1 MPLTRT
7 VLLAAA
13 AALTFLFASAH
24 ALAAAPL
31 EGAPNIVIIF
41 CDDMGYAD
49 IGPFGAKGY
58 QTPNLDRFAK
68 EGIRFTNWHV
78 SEAVCS
84 ASRTALMTG
93 CYNNRLGIFGAL
105 GPGAPVGI
113 SDQEMTMAQLL
124 KQKDYATGMA
134 GKWHLGDAKQF
145 LPTHHG
151 FDEYLGL
158 PYSNDMWPN
167 HPDQVKRTAE
177 GKG

>member
-1 MPLTRT
+1 MLIRTAIASFRLWSPMVAACLTFCAPVTPLT
-7 VLLAAA
+7 AASRA
-13 AALTFLFASAH
+13 TS
-24 ALAAAPL
+24 
-31 EGAPNIVIIF
+31 PNIVIIF

-105 GPGAPVGI
+105 GPGAQVGI
-113 SDQEMTMAQLL
+113 SDKEMTMAQLL
-124 KQKDYATGMA
+124 KQKDYVTGMA
-134 GKWHLGDAKQF
+134 GKWHLGDARQF

-151 FDEYLGL
+151 F
-158 PYSNDMWPN
+158 
-167 HPDQVKRTAE
+167 R
-177 GKG
+177 

>member
-1 MPLTRT
+1 MPSIRLI
-7 VLLAAA
+7 LLSAG
-13 AALTFLFASAH
+13 AALTFVFASAS
-24 ALAAAPL
+24 AQAAGSR
-31 EGAPNIVIIF
+31 EHSPNIVIIF

-105 GPGAPVGI
+105 GPGAAVGI
-113 SDQEMTMAQLL
+113 SDKEMTMAQLL
-124 KQKDYATGMA
+124 KQKNYATGMA
-134 GKWHLGDAKQF
+134 G
-145 LPTHHG
+145 
-151 FDEYLGL
+151 
-158 PYSNDMWPN
+158 
-167 HPDQVKRTAE
+167 
-177 GKG
+177 

>member
-1 MPLTRT
+1 MLSTRT
-7 VLLAAA
+7 CLLALV
-13 AALTFLFASAH
+13 AALASA
-24 ALAAAPL
+24 LAPVFANAATTP
-31 EGAPNIVIIF
+31 GKSPNIVVIF

-105 GPGAPVGI
+105 GPGASVGI
-113 SDQEMTMAQLL
+113 SDKEMTMAQLL
-124 KQKDYATGMA
+124 KQKNYATGMA
-134 GKWHLGDAKQF
+134 GKWHL
-145 LPTHHG
+145 
-151 FDEYLGL
+151 
-158 PYSNDMWPN
+158 
-167 HPDQVKRTAE
+167 
-177 GKG
+177 

>member
-1 MPLTRT
+1 MLWPFLLQARRGSLRSSRMLTRIAPHSFRFS
-7 VLLAAA
+7 LLTIATG
-13 AALTFLFASAH
+13 L
-24 ALAAAPL
+24 ALAGPSLATAAERPK
-31 EGAPNIVIIF
+31 APNIVVIF

-105 GPGAPVGI
+105 GPGAQVGI
-113 SDQEMTMAQLL
+113 SDKEMTMAQLL
-124 KQKDYATGMA
+124 KQKNYATGMA
-134 GKWHLGDAKQF
+134 G
-145 LPTHHG
+145 
-151 FDEYLGL
+151 
-158 PYSNDMWPN
+158 
-167 HPDQVKRTAE
+167 
-177 GKG
+177 